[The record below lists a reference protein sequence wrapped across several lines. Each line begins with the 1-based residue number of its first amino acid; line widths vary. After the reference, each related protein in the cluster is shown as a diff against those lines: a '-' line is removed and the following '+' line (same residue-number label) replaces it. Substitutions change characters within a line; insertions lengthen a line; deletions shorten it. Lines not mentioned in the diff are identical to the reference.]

1 MVVWRIAK
9 QRYALDR
16 QGVGGL
22 REGGRWHHMGQPVIY
37 AGLTVEIAT
46 LEKLAHTGSHL
57 PADLLLVAIS
67 VPDDPVLYEQHT
79 DAGALPPGWDAIP
92 PGKASADFGADFL
105 NSGRSLGLI
114 VPSAIVPEASII
126 VINPLHPA
134 FSKVKL
140 ATHRPFKFDQ
150 RLGLK

>member
-9 QRYALDR
+9 ERYALDR

-57 PADLLLVAIS
+57 PADLVLVAIS

-79 DAGALPPGWDAIP
+79 DTGALPAGWDAIP
-92 PGKASADFGADFL
+92 PGNASADFGAEFL
-105 NSGRSLGLI
+105 KTGRALGLI
-114 VPSAIVPEASII
+114 VPSAIVPEASNI
-126 VINPLHPA
+126 VINPLHPE
-134 FSKVKL
+134 FSGVRFEIR
-140 ATHRPFKFDQ
+140 RPFKFDQ
-150 RLGLK
+150 RLGAK